1 MPLDTQCSLPTL
13 SLFVCAC
20 AVQWKR
26 EIDSKVTLPDGSP
39 LPVVLLANK
48 CDLPD
53 SRVDKES
60 LDAFCTEHGFIGWYE
75 TSAKSNH
82 NIEESVKGLVS
93 NILSHPNAFEAQR
106 VKSAAAAPASTI
118 SLADEASNK
127 KTSSGDKGCC

>member
-1 MPLDTQCSLPTL
+1 
-13 SLFVCAC
+13 
-20 AVQWKR
+20 VQWKR
-26 EIDSKVTLPDGSP
+26 EIDSKVTLPDGTP

-53 SRVDKES
+53 SRVDKEQ
-60 LDAFCTEHGFIGWYE
+60 LDAFCKEHGFIGWYE

-106 VKSAAAAPASTI
+106 VKSAATAPQGTI
-118 SLADEASNK
+118 SLADEKDKGKDKAA
-127 KTSSGDKGCC
+127 DKGCC